1 MTASTRIID
10 HDYVVGRIADWE
22 KRLNELYSNLENWTK
37 NIGEVEI
44 RRTEVPQAREE
55 LMQKFD
61 VEPRN
66 LPAIAIKL
74 NKNRLSFMPMGLW
87 VIGAN
92 GRLNI
97 KTSKNH
103 YILVDIGGE
112 EGAPSEWVI
121 VSPVK
126 RSQRVPMKEVT
137 ITKLL
142 KDEDPFV

>member
-1 MTASTRIID
+1 MTASPRIID

-22 KRLNELYSNLENWTK
+22 KRLNALYSNLETWTH
-37 NIGEVEI
+37 NIGAVEI

-61 VEPRN
+61 VDPRN
-66 LPAIAIKL
+66 LPAIAIKF
-74 NKNRLSFMPMGLW
+74 NNNRLSFMPMGLW

-97 KTSKNH
+97 KTNKNH
-103 YILVDIGGE
+103 YILVDFGGV

-121 VSPVK
+121 VSPIK
-126 RSQRVPMKEVT
+126 RSQRIPMTEVT
-137 ITKLL
+137 LNKLL
-142 KDEDPFV
+142 NDEDPFA

>member
-1 MTASTRIID
+1 MTASTRVID

-22 KRLNELYSNLENWTK
+22 KRLNALYSNLESWAR

-44 RRTEVPQAREE
+44 IRTEVPQAREE

-61 VEPRN
+61 VEPRQ
-66 LPAIAIKL
+66 LPAIAIKFD
-74 NKNRLSFMPMGLW
+74 KNRLSFMPMGLW

-97 KTSKNH
+97 KTNKNH
-103 YILVDIGGE
+103 YILVDFGGE
-112 EGAPSEWVI
+112 EGASSEWII
-121 VSPVK
+121 VSPIK
-126 RSQRVPMKEVT
+126 RNRRVLMTEVT

-142 KDEDPFV
+142 KDEDPFE